1 MERINFS
8 DDIQCKGRKLHLQT
22 NTLANEGKII
32 STLFDGG
39 RVLGKEESYYDTNL
53 SIKELR
59 KRVEGLHSERMGGI
73 EILYGISARVKTVR
87 HSLSLNKLGL
97 QFLRWNLLD
106 EAISEFKL
114 AIQYDH
120 QYGEAY
126 LNLGEAFLRRGG
138 LEEAVSILEQGVKV
152 ASEYADMWQK
162 LGRAYL
168 QCRFYK
174 KALDAFRR
182 ALKINPSYDEP
193 HFSVSLCMI
202 EVMVK
207 GINKKEL
214 PDMEECRKQVREHLH
229 RVAALSVRF
238 RVPGFEEAMR
248 KFHQGDMEQALKLL
262 QKVDRELPK
271 VVDLGFDDAFYLNF
285 LYGERGRN
293 TKAVQAY
300 VNTLESLVR
309 EHPDFSDI
317 HNKLGVAYLIQCRS
331 LFNRALHQFQRA
343 CDINPE
349 YKRAKSNLKLA
360 KNDGK
365 GLLILLRAMLK

>member
-22 NTLANEGKII
+22 NTMADEGKII

-39 RVLGKEESYYDTNL
+39 RVLGKEISYYDTNL

-59 KRVEGLHSERMGGI
+59 KWVEELHSERMGGI
-73 EILYGISARVKTVR
+73 EILYSISARVKTVR

-120 QYGEAY
+120 QFGEAY

-138 LEEAVSILEQGVKV
+138 VEEAVSILEKGVKV
-152 ASEYADMWQK
+152 APEYADMWQK
-162 LGRAYL
+162 LGMSYL
-168 QCRFYK
+168 QSRSYK
-174 KALDAFRR
+174 KALEAFRR

-193 HFSVSLCMI
+193 LFSVSLCLI

-207 GINKKEL
+207 GVKKKEL
-214 PDMEECRKQVREHLH
+214 PDEEECRKQIREHLH
-229 RVAALSVRF
+229 RVAALSARF

-248 KFHQGDMEQALKLL
+248 RIHRGDMDQALKLL
-262 QKVDRELPK
+262 QEVDRELPK

-285 LYGERGRN
+285 LYGQRGRN
-293 TKAVQAY
+293 TKAVQEY
-300 VNTLESLVR
+300 VNKLEALVR
-309 EHPDFSDI
+309 EHPNFPDI